1 MDIKTGIRVCKEE
14 IAMSNIMRTYDESSS
29 SQSFEDRLSV
39 NVSTN
44 NKTNEQE
51 NKNMKGG

>member
-14 IAMSNIMRTYDESSS
+14 IAMSNIMRRYDESSS

>member
-14 IAMSNIMRTYDESSS
+14 IAMKNIMRRYDESSS
-29 SQSFEDRLSV
+29 SGQSFEDRLSV

-44 NKTNEQE
+44 NKINE
-51 NKNMKGG
+51 